1 MTSLA
6 FSLPDDERWRLMG
19 GGGDSGDRRRE
30 TRWDPMDALLWAAV
44 FIVVAVTVV
53 YTVLFL
59 RVAFSPEFKPPDG
72 ALQAL
77 VLVIPIASGLVLL
90 KRERRN
96 GD

>member
-1 MTSLA
+1 MH
-6 FSLPDDERWRLMG
+6 DDERRRLIG
-19 GGGDSGDRRRE
+19 GSDASKDRRRSD
-30 TRWDPMDALLWAAV
+30 RKYDPMDALLWSAV
-44 FIVVAVTVV
+44 FVIIVVTVV
-53 YTVLFL
+53 YGVLFL
-59 RVAFSPEFKPPDG
+59 RVAFSPTFEPPDG